1 MRLNIMTA
9 LGRTRWDR
17 VAAVILTPL
26 VVAAF
31 IIEPPLWA
39 LITLAALAWLT
50 LWLTIKYERAPRYK
64 RTR

>member
-1 MRLNIMTA
+1 MRVNIFA
-9 LGRTRWDR
+9 GLARVRWHR
-17 VAAVILTPL
+17 IAAVILTPL

-31 IIEPPLWA
+31 VIEPPLWA

-50 LWLTIKYERAPRYK
+50 LWLTIRYERAPRYK

>member
-1 MRLNIMTA
+1 MRLNITAA
-9 LGRTRWDR
+9 LGRIRWDR

-39 LITLAALAWLT
+39 LITLAALAWAT
-50 LWLTIKYERAPRYK
+50 LALTIRHERAPRYK

>member
-1 MRLNIMTA
+1 MRINAFAGLPRM
-9 LGRTRWDR
+9 RWDR

>member
-1 MRLNIMTA
+1 MRVNIFA
-9 LGRTRWDR
+9 GLARVRWDR
-17 VAAVILTPL
+17 IAAVILTPL

-31 IIEPPLWA
+31 VIEPPLWA

-50 LWLTIKYERAPRYK
+50 LWLTIRYERAPRYK